1 MWRIQTSSKKLTFW
15 KQSHR
20 LNLRGA
26 EVSDQAVINCFHK
39 CGFRN
44 ERPDIEVLDQE
55 EKEFASLVKELL
67 SDVFPSD
74 YISFDMEVA
83 TSQFPVDLETITRR
97 QESRQKATELI
108 MESKNSQENKHLMEI
123 ISDDDSEE
131 IIDTMAIKS
140 ISDAL

>member
-1 MWRIQTSSKKLTFW
+1 
-15 KQSHR
+15 
-20 LNLRGA
+20 
-26 EVSDQAVINCFHK
+26 
-39 CGFRN
+39 
-44 ERPDIEVLDQE
+44 
-55 EKEFASLVKELL
+55 
-67 SDVFPSD
+67 
-74 YISFDMEVA
+74 MEVA

>member
-1 MWRIQTSSKKLTFW
+1 M
-15 KQSHR
+15 
-20 LNLRGA
+20 
-26 EVSDQAVINCFHK
+26 INCFHK

-108 MESKNSQENKHLMEI
+108 VESKNSQENNI
-123 ISDDDSEE
+123 
-131 IIDTMAIKS
+131 
-140 ISDAL
+140 